1 MGAWGGRRGGRD
13 GGRGGGDGTGK
24 RGRGGVLGAL
34 LCGPGRAVDRIE
46 LFDRFSLADLPADA
60 AHEALRLS
68 KKKANMPH
76 IHIDTKS
83 DSVNENG
90 SHTAGYAKKS
100 PSRKLREGNR
110 REAFFREKDTRKKH
124 PVSTGSAAAYKKR
137 K

>member
-1 MGAWGGRRGGRD
+1 MSQPLAPALGRK
-13 GGRGGGDGTGK
+13 DGTSK
-24 RGRGGVLGAL
+24 RSLAQFFSTL
-34 LCGPGRAVDRIE
+34 LSIPEHAVDRIE

-83 DSVNENG
+83 DSVNEKNP
-90 SHTAGYAKKS
+90 HTAGYAKKS

-124 PVSTGSAAAYKKR
+124 PVSAGSAAAYKKR